1 MKKITLLAIVFIALS
16 SFTYHQGLHVG
27 DIAPD
32 FKLQNIDGKMVSM
45 ADFKDAKGFIVI
57 FTCNHCPF
65 SVKYENRIGA
75 LDKKYK
81 KLGYHLIAINPN
93 DAEQYPD
100 ESFEN
105 MKKRAKEKK
114 FKFPYLHDE
123 TQMTTRLYGATK
135 TPDVFL
141 LNKEGENLILKY
153 TGAIDDNANEPQN
166 VKQTYLEDAVDALL
180 ANKPIEVAYTKIF
193 ENFQKKQA
201 PKDFYIN

>member
-1 MKKITLLAIVFIALS
+1 MQKLSFYLILFLTLS
-16 SFTYHQGLHVG
+16 SFSYHQGLHIG
-27 DIAPD
+27 EKAPD
-32 FKLQNIDGKMVSM
+32 FKLKNIDGKMVSM
-45 ADFKDAKGFIVI
+45 SDFKDAKGFIVI

-75 LDKKYK
+75 LNKKYK
-81 KLGYHLIAINPN
+81 KLGYPVIAINPN
-93 DAEQYPD
+93 DAEQFPD

-105 MKKRAKEKK
+105 MKKRAKQKK
-114 FKFPYLHDE
+114 FKFPYLLDD

-141 LNKEGENLILKY
+141 LNKEGDNLILRY

-180 ANKPIEVAYTKIF
+180 ANKPIEVPFTKAVGCSIKW
-193 ENFQKKQA
+193 KKR
-201 PKDFYIN
+201 